1 MSPGSVFD
9 IITVA
14 VLLVSAGIAFFR
26 GFIREVLTILGVVGG
41 LAASFFGGP
50 LLAPPVRGWMGVKS
64 AAAAAA
70 KAGEQAPE
78 QAQALFGVIPYS
90 LVADALAYGGIFI
103 VVVIVLSVVSHLLS
117 GWARAVG
124 LGAVDRTFGV
134 VFGLARGAVLLAL
147 LYLPVYLLVE
157 PDARGTWFQGS
168 RTSVYVESAA
178 AFAAAHLPQ
187 SVADDIGKKA
197 TEQAGGA
204 AETAREK
211 LQELDVLQ
219 GVNPPASAAP
229 PAPENGEGY
238 DGGQRDGLD
247 HLIKDSTNE

>member
-1 MSPGSVFD
+1 MSSGSVFD

-41 LAASFFGGP
+41 LAAAFFGGP
-50 LLAPPVRGWMGVKS
+50 LLAPLVRGWMGVKS
-64 AAAAAA
+64 GAGAAAA

-78 QAQALFGVIPYS
+78 QAQALFGVIPYT

-117 GWARAVG
+117 GWAKAVG
-124 LGAVDRTFGV
+124 LGAVDRTLGV

-157 PDARGTWFQGS
+157 QSARATWFQGS

-178 AFAAAHLPQ
+178 AFAAARLPQ
-187 SVADDIGKKA
+187 SVTADIEKKA
-197 TEQAGGA
+197 AEQAGAA

-219 GVNPPASAAP
+219 GGKTSA
-229 PAPENGEGY
+229 PAPAAESGEGY
-238 DGGQRDGLD
+238 DGGQRESLD